1 MISEFGREIQIL
13 IDKELE
19 AGHHEIDVNANN
31 FPSAVYFYRIQAGG
45 GFMNTKKMILIK

>member
-19 AGHHEIDVNANN
+19 AGYHEIDVNAND
-31 FPSAVYFYRIQAGG
+31 FPSAVYFYRIQSG
-45 GFMNTKKMILIK
+45 GFMNTKKMILLK